1 MFIWLTPNTK
11 SSDGSYSNEDCSYTP
26 PHHGSLRKKKYPLPF
41 EEEDEDPQDVT
52 LNHGIEI
59 AIEDDEDAE
68 WDLGTGH
75 RKIE

>member
-1 MFIWLTPNTK
+1 MVVSERRSILFL
-11 SSDGSYSNEDCSYTP
+11 
-26 PHHGSLRKKKYPLPF
+26 

-75 RKIE
+75 RKLE